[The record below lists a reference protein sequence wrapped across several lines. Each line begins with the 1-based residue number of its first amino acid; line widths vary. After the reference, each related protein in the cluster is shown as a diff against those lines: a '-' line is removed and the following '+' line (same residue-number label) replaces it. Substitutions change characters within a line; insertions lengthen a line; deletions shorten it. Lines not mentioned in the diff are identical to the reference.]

1 MSEKKQLTY
10 IKSIINLIDYGV
22 SNGIKIE
29 QIESSLSVYIEKIK
43 ERELKQT
50 QKKKKTRKKK
60 IARPPLFISDSSDN
74 EIANN

>member
-22 SNGIKIE
+22 NNGIKID
-29 QIESSLSVYIEKIK
+29 QIESSLTIYIEKIK

-50 QKKKKTRKKK
+50 QRKKKTKKKK

-74 EIANN
+74 DVPIN

>member
-29 QIESSLSVYIEKIK
+29 QI
-43 ERELKQT
+43 
-50 QKKKKTRKKK
+50 
-60 IARPPLFISDSSDN
+60 
-74 EIANN
+74 

>member
-22 SNGIKIE
+22 NNGIKID
-29 QIESSLSVYIEKIK
+29 QIESSLTIYIEKIK

-50 QKKKKTRKKK
+50 QRKKKTKKMIIKDRRKK
-60 IARPPLFISDSSDN
+60 
-74 EIANN
+74 

>member
-29 QIESSLSVYIEKIK
+29 QIESSLSVYIY
-43 ERELKQT
+43 
-50 QKKKKTRKKK
+50 
-60 IARPPLFISDSSDN
+60 
-74 EIANN
+74 